1 MLPARKSWEYSQIHS
16 NAPLIQDH
24 NELSSAIAPAGPLVF
39 LGRQILFPE
48 SLMFVLA
55 RPPHSILGNI
65 HIFIQLLK
73 RAMILAH
80 VTSITA
86 NVLPRKERVHYFSLT
101 RSHRVTSRRVKRD
114 AYSQRDSARN

>member
-48 SLMFVLA
+48 CLMFVLA
-55 RPPHSILGNI
+55 RPPHLYTREY

-73 RAMILAH
+73 RAAVM
-80 VTSITA
+80 
-86 NVLPRKERVHYFSLT
+86 
-101 RSHRVTSRRVKRD
+101 
-114 AYSQRDSARN
+114 